1 MFKVKNF
8 GVRTIQFAIIALL
21 LAIPLAA
28 NAQVTTATL
37 VGTVTDPGGSIVPGA
52 TVMAR
57 NLDNGLTRTVTSS
70 DVGTYRL
77 EFLPVGKYAVE
88 VTYTGFKK
96 AYVGDVV
103 LQINDTVRVDVA
115 LTVGQV
121 SETVTIAESA
131 STTIN
136 TSTPE
141 IGRTIQSAEI
151 SALPLVERNVY
162 TLLDLTPGVQSN
174 NNGVA
179 TASTGTSTFILGY
192 PEQRTLIN
200 GGTDGGTGSVNY
212 YLDGGINMTNLRNT
226 GNILPNP
233 DAIQEF
239 RVQTNS
245 YNAEYGRYAS
255 GVINV
260 ITKSGTN
267 QFHGSAFEFLR
278 NTVFNAND
286 WGSTLARAPFHRNQF
301 GGTIGGPIK
310 QDKAFFFFS
319 YSGLRQATSTFLSG
333 ARVPT
338 ALERIGNFTASATK
352 PTDPA
357 TNAPFVCNG
366 VTNVICPNRLDPVA
380 VNIIRD
386 FIPLSN
392 VTLSTGNAGWQGNI
406 PTPYNFDEYLG
417 KADYQLN
424 ADHRLSVSYFN
435 TGGTSTTKG
444 GSPNVPWSLQ
454 DSTWRQHSVNA
465 SDVWIINASKI
476 NQVWLTF
483 SRNFGGRINTPATS
497 LADLGSQF
505 VNQGAPNLPQI
516 TVTGYFTLGQQ
527 IGGPT
532 AGTNFYSGRDVFSWI
547 KGNHSLKLGGEIS
560 LNKDIQQT
568 LLNNYGVFTFN
579 ANSTA
584 RVAAPGVTAAAGNAL
599 ADFMIGIPSAVSQDA
614 PVTGY
619 TNSWYTALFVQDDFK
634 VRPRLTLNLGL
645 RWDVQ
650 TAPTDPLNRVVNYVP
665 GQKSVVIPSAPA
677 GALFFGDPGVE
688 RGGIPTS
695 YAHFSP
701 RLGFAWDVAGDG
713 KTSIRA
719 AFGVFYGSISGNEWN
734 TMTNFQPF
742 STRLTFTNIN
752 QKTNAAGVPLGASLV
767 NPYNAFVGGN
777 PFPYK
782 GTFTTGGGLFP
793 VASDFKWPRT
803 YQTQVSVQRQLT
815 KDLVMGAAY
824 VGTFGSDLPF
834 ARDINYPVVNATATA
849 AGANVLARR
858 PNPLFGAV
866 LQLQSDQKASYNGLQ
881 ITSAMRMNHHVT
893 FNAFYTFSKTNS
905 SAQLYNSTTQ
915 GLAQNYSN
923 LAAEF
928 GAGDTDQHHVFSM
941 SLTYQPDYFSKNDNA
956 ALRHIFNGW
965 SISPIIK
972 LRSGLPFT
980 VTNGNV
986 DANLDG
992 STNDRA
998 RLIGDPHIDN
1008 PTAARWFNTA
1018 AFAQNP
1024 VVTGVATDGN
1034 SARNLLYGPGYST
1047 VDLGISRDFH
1057 LTERVRLRFR
1067 AEATNAFNHVNLGQ
1081 PGAAVPAN
1089 GSTSASFG
1097 VITSANSMRKMQFG
1111 LRLTF

>member
-1 MFKVKNF
+1 MSMMSK
-8 GVRTIQFAIIALL
+8 FAFRKIYFAVLALL
-21 LAIPLAA
+21 LAVPLVAI
-28 NAQVTTATL
+28 AQVTTATI
-37 VGTVTDPGGSIVPGA
+37 VGTVTDPGGANVPGA
-52 TVMAR
+52 QVTAR
-57 NLDNGLTRTVTSS
+57 NTDTGLTRTVLSADDGS
-70 DVGTYRL
+70 YRF
-77 EFLPVGKYAVE
+77 EFLPVGNYVVE
-88 VTYTGFKK
+88 VTGAGFKK
-96 AYVGDVV
+96 AYLNGIV
-103 LQINDTVRVDVA
+103 LRVNDTTRVDVA
-115 LTVGQV
+115 LAIGQV
-121 SETVTIAESA
+121 NETVTVSDTATPA
-131 STTIN
+131 VN
-136 TSTPE
+136 TSTSE

-151 SALPLVERNVY
+151 TSLPLVERNVY

-239 RVQTNS
+239 RIQTNS
-245 YNAEYGRYAS
+245 YNAEYGRFAS

-267 QFHGSAFEFLR
+267 QFHGSLFEYMR

-286 WGSTLARAPFHRNQF
+286 WGSTLAKAPFHRNQF
-301 GGTIGGPIK
+301 GGTLGGPIK
-310 QDKAFFFFS
+310 KDKAFFFGS

-366 VTNVICPNRLDPVA
+366 VTNVICPNRQDPVA
-380 VNIIRD
+380 VKIINNY
-386 FIPLSN
+386 IPTSN
-392 VTLSTGNAGWQGNI
+392 VTLANGNAGWQGNI
-406 PTPYNFDEYLG
+406 ATPYNFDEYLG
-417 KADYQLN
+417 KVDYQLN
-424 ADHRLSVSYFN
+424 DAHRLSASYFN

-444 GSPNVPWSLQ
+444 GSPNLPWSLQ
-454 DSTWRQHSVNA
+454 NSTWRQHSVNA
-465 SDVWIINASKI
+465 SDVWIISAAKI

-483 SRNFGGRINTPATS
+483 SRNFGGRINVPATS
-497 LADLGSQF
+497 LTDLGSLF
-505 VNQGAPNLPQI
+505 TIQGTPNLPQI

-532 AGTNFYSGRDVFSWI
+532 AGTNFYSVRDVFSWI
-547 KGNHSLKLGGEIS
+547 KGRHSLKLGGEVS

-584 RVAAPGVTAAAGNAL
+584 RVAGGGVTAAAGNAF

-619 TNSWYTALFVQDDFK
+619 TNTWYTALFVNDDFK
-634 VRPRLTLNLGL
+634 AHPRVTLNLGL

-650 TAPTDPLNRVVNYVP
+650 TAPTDPLNRVVNYEP
-665 GQKSVVIPSAPA
+665 GQKSVVNPAAPV
-677 GALFFGDPGVE
+677 GALFYGDTGVE

-695 YAHFSP
+695 YTHFSP
-701 RLGFAWDVAGDG
+701 RIGFAWDVAGNG
-713 KTSIRA
+713 KTSIRGA
-719 AFGVFYGSISGNEWN
+719 AGLFYGSISGNEWN

-752 QKTNAAGVPLGASLV
+752 QKTNSAGVPLGATLF
-767 NPYNAFVGGN
+767 NPYNNFVGGN
-777 PFPYK
+777 PFPYR

-803 YQTQVSVQRQLT
+803 YQMNISVQRQVIKNLI
-815 KDLVMGAAY
+815 VSAAY
-824 VGTFGSDLPF
+824 VGTRAHDLPF
-834 ARDINYPVVNATATA
+834 ARDINYPVLTPTATSS
-849 AGANVLARR
+849 GANILARR

-866 LQLQSDQKASYNGLQ
+866 LQLQSDQTASYDGLQ
-881 ITSAMRMNHHVT
+881 ITSAMRMSHHVT
-893 FNAFYTFSKTNS
+893 FNAFYTFSHTNS

-923 LAAEF
+923 LAEEY

-941 SLTYQPDYFSKNDNA
+941 SLTYQPDYFSKSSNA
-956 ALRHIFNGW
+956 VLRH
-965 SISPIIK
+965 
-972 LRSGLPFT
+972 
-980 VTNGNV
+980 V
-986 DANLDG
+986 
-992 STNDRA
+992 
-998 RLIGDPHIDN
+998 
-1008 PTAARWFNTA
+1008 
-1018 AFAQNP
+1018 
-1024 VVTGVATDGN
+1024 
-1034 SARNLLYGPGYST
+1034 
-1047 VDLGISRDFH
+1047 
-1057 LTERVRLRFR
+1057 
-1067 AEATNAFNHVNLGQ
+1067 
-1081 PGAAVPAN
+1081 
-1089 GSTSASFG
+1089 
-1097 VITSANSMRKMQFG
+1097 
-1111 LRLTF
+1111 

>member
-1 MFKVKNF
+1 MLNIKKI
-8 GVRTIQFAIIALL
+8 GLRTIQFAIAALV
-21 LAIPLAA
+21 LAVPLAVS
-28 NAQVTTATL
+28 AQVTTATL
-37 VGTVTDPGGSIVPGA
+37 VGTVTDPGGAIVPGA
-52 TVMAR
+52 EVTAR
-57 NLDNGLTRTVTSS
+57 NVDTGLTRSS
-70 DVGTYRL
+70 TTTDAGTYRI
-77 EFLPVGKYAVE
+77 EFLPVGKYNVE
-88 VTYTGFKK
+88 VAYTGFKK
-96 AYVGDVV
+96 SLVSDIV
-103 LQINDTVRVDVA
+103 LQVNDTTRVDVA
-115 LTVGQV
+115 LNVGQV
-121 SETVTIAESA
+121 SETVTISENPTLAV
-131 STTIN
+131 N
-136 TSTPE
+136 TSTSE
-141 IGRTIQSAEI
+141 IGRTIQAAEI
-151 SALPLVERNVY
+151 TNLPLVERNVY

-174 NNGVA
+174 NNGIA

-255 GVINV
+255 GIINV
-260 ITKSGTN
+260 LTKSGSN

-301 GGTIGGPIK
+301 GGTLGGPIK
-310 QDKAFFFFS
+310 HDKAFFFFS

-338 ALERIGNFTASATK
+338 ALERAGNFTASATK

-357 TNAPFVCNG
+357 TNAPFVCAG
-366 VTNVICPNRLDPVA
+366 VTNVICPERIDKVA
-380 VNIIRD
+380 RKIID
-386 FIPLSN
+386 NYIPLSN
-392 VTLSTGNAGWQGNI
+392 VTLSNGNAGWQGNI

-417 KADYQLN
+417 KVDYQLN
-424 ADHRLSVSYFN
+424 AVHRLTISYFN

-454 DSTWRQHSVNA
+454 NSTWRQHSVNA
-465 SDVWIINASKI
+465 SDVWIVSAAKI

-483 SRNFGGRINTPATS
+483 SRNFGGRINVPATS
-497 LADLGSQF
+497 LTDLGSSF
-505 VNQGAPNLPQI
+505 FIQGTPNLPQI

-527 IGGPT
+527 IGGPI
-532 AGTNFYSGRDVFSWI
+532 AGTNFYSARDVFSWI

-579 ANSTA
+579 GNTTMHTGPT
-584 RVAAPGVTAAAGNAL
+584 VAGNAY

-619 TNSWYTALFVQDDFK
+619 TNSWYTALFAQDDFK
-634 VRPRLTLNLGL
+634 VHPRLTLNLGL

-650 TAPTDPLNRVVNYVP
+650 TAPTDPQNRVVNYVP
-665 GQKSVVIPSAPA
+665 GQKSTVIPSAPV
-677 GALFFGDPGVE
+677 GALFYGDPGVE

-695 YAHFSP
+695 YGHFSP

-713 KTSIRA
+713 KTSIRG
-719 AFGVFYGSISGNEWN
+719 AFGIFYGSISGNEWN

-767 NPYNAFVGGN
+767 NPYNAFVGGP

-803 YQTQVSVQRQLT
+803 YQMNVSVQRQVT
-815 KDLVMGAAY
+815 KDLIVGAAY
-824 VGTFGSDLPF
+824 VGTSSHDLPF
-834 ARDINYPVVNATATA
+834 ARDINYPVITPTATS
-849 AGANVLARR
+849 AGANILARR

-866 LQLQSDQKASYNGLQ
+866 LQLQSDQDASYKGLQ
-881 ITSAMRMNHHVT
+881 ITSAMRMSHHLT
-893 FNAFYTFSKTNS
+893 FNAFYTYSKTLS
-905 SAQLYNSTTQ
+905 SVELYNSTTQ

-923 LAAEF
+923 LAEDR
-928 GAGDTDQHHVFSM
+928 GAGDSDQRHVFSM
-941 SLTYQPDYFSKNDNA
+941 SLTYQPDYFGKSSNGI
-956 ALRHIFNGW
+956 LRGIFNGW

-972 LRSGLPFT
+972 MRSGLPFT

-992 STNDRA
+992 NTNDRA
-998 RLIGDPHIDN
+998 QLVGDPHLAN
-1008 PTAARWFNTA
+1008 PTAAQWFNTA
-1018 AFAQNP
+1018 AFAQNK

-1034 SARNLLYGPGYST
+1034 SARNLLYGPGYRT
-1047 VDLGISRDFH
+1047 VDLAISRDFR
-1057 LTERVRLRFR
+1057 LTERVRMRFR

-1081 PGAAVPAN
+1081 PGASVPAA

-1111 LRLTF
+1111 LRFTF